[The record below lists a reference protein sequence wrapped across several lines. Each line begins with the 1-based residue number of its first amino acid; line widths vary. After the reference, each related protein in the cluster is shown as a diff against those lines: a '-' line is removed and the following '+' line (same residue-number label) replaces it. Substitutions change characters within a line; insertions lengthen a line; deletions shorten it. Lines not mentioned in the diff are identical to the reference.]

1 MYPPPAIRTSQAEL
15 IGTTAGIIA
24 TLVVATVGLAVMLG
38 MVYWAASHPGYK
50 RPAPQPRPP
59 QATANPVLAGNQ
71 RFAMRPDPQD
81 QADGAA
87 GDQVREADGAAE
99 PVLPQGRRS

>member
-15 IGTTAGIIA
+15 LGTTAGIIA
-24 TLVVATVGLAVMLG
+24 TVVVAIVGLSIMLG
-38 MVYWAASHPGYK
+38 LVYWAAAHPGYK
-50 RPAPQPRPP
+50 QPQPP
-59 QATANPVLAGNQ
+59 QTAAKPVAGNQ

-99 PVLPQGRRS
+99 PALPQGRRP